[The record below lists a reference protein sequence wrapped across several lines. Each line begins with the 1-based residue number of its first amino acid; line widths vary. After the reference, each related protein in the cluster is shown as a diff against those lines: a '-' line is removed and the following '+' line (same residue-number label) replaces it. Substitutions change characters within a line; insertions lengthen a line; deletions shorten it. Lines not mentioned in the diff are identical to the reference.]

1 MRDQRAAEEC
11 EISRNNSTVQL
22 TKIKFVI
29 QETKITHTDVQCIKS
44 TFTGAQSMY
53 QSITD

>member
-1 MRDQRAAEEC
+1 MMDRRAGEEC
-11 EISRNNSTVQL
+11 EISRNNSTLHL
-22 TKIKFVI
+22 TKIRFVI
-29 QETKITHTDVQCIKS
+29 QKTKIAHSDVQCIKS

>member
-1 MRDQRAAEEC
+1 MDRRAGEEC
-11 EISRNNSTVQL
+11 EISRNNSTMHL

-29 QETKITHTDVQCIKS
+29 QKTKIAHFDVRCIKS